1 MLCTFFSIETIG
13 KPINSIF
20 CVVYSSSLTWLN
32 MTLFSVNTE
41 FQDRFLHCCSIF
53 ENQNKNYFNISV
65 PFFGTYRTR
74 SYALK

>member
-1 MLCTFFSIETIG
+1 
-13 KPINSIF
+13 
-20 CVVYSSSLTWLN
+20 

-65 PFFGTYRTR
+65 PFLVRIEHD
-74 SYALK
+74 LML